1 MEKLQQQP
9 NGKKARVETPSV
21 PVKQEVAQE
30 GPSSGGASAVVAME
44 VAAPRVELVVRIDKA
59 KLHCPCCSV
68 PLKIPIFQFQVC
80 LCFHCYQ

>member
-1 MEKLQQQP
+1 MMNNP
-9 NGKKARVETPSV
+9 
-21 PVKQEVAQE
+21 
-30 GPSSGGASAVVAME
+30 ME
-44 VAAPRVELVVRIDKA
+44 VMDRVAPRVELVVRIDKA